1 MVLITY
7 CVTFEGTP
15 KTSSYSIRKEKTER
29 REYPQPQEEAQPR
42 KPPPRATQKPKPNP
56 KNPPGEKTK
65 TAAMRE
71 GVLFLRPSPY
81 ALKSKVMWQS

>member
-29 REYPQPQEEAQPR
+29 REYPQPQEEAPS
-42 KPPPRATQKPKPNP
+42 RATQKPKPNP
-56 KNPPGEKTK
+56 KNSPGEKTK

>member
-15 KTSSYSIRKEKTER
+15 KTSSYSIRKERISTAAGGSLAL
-29 REYPQPQEEAQPR
+29 EAPS
-42 KPPPRATQKPKPNP
+42 RATQKPKPNP
-56 KNPPGEKTK
+56 KNSPGEKTK